1 MCRLKPDFY
10 SSLKLTSILSDIRKF
25 WHPKVVSPRYIIVKN
40 AKLSDEGST
49 ETNVCTLLYVFLSA
63 RRILLVVKVC
73 LSVELGVNES
83 ILSSVRSVET
93 TFAFKKI
100 VEACQ
105 SSHKLNEFINQAIK
119 EILKAI
125 RWAES
130 LLCIFD
136 RFLDKLSREGALMS
150 GANKTFIRDEC
161 RHTEWVSKLFPNE
174 SRLKGDIFDK
184 PALNLTQLKTSK
196 S

>member
-1 MCRLKPDFY
+1 M
-10 SSLKLTSILSDIRKF
+10 
-25 WHPKVVSPRYIIVKN
+25 
-40 AKLSDEGST
+40 
-49 ETNVCTLLYVFLSA
+49 
-63 RRILLVVKVC
+63 VKVC

-125 RWAES
+125 R
-130 LLCIFD
+130 
-136 RFLDKLSREGALMS
+136 
-150 GANKTFIRDEC
+150 
-161 RHTEWVSKLFPNE
+161 
-174 SRLKGDIFDK
+174 
-184 PALNLTQLKTSK
+184 
-196 S
+196 